1 MGDLGAEFWI
11 GWFVAAAV
19 VGFIASSRGKG
30 FLGFFLLSA
39 LLSPLI
45 GLLIALFSGDGQQRS
60 ACWQCKEQ
68 VIVGAAKCK
77 HCGAD
82 LVWPDTP
89 TPTP

>member
-1 MGDLGAEFWI
+1 MGPEFWI
-11 GWFVAAAV
+11 SWVVLAFV
-19 VGFIASSRGKG
+19 VGFVAQSRGKG
-30 FLGFFLLSA
+30 FAGGFWLSL

-45 GLLIALFSGDGQQRS
+45 GLILTLAGGDGQQRA

-82 LVWPDTP
+82 LVWPETP
-89 TPTP
+89 ARLL